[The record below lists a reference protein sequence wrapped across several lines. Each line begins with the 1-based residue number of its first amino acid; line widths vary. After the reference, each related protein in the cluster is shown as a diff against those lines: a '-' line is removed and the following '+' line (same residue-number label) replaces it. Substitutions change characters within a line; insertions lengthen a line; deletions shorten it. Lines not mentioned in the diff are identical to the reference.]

1 MPLACALR
9 QMRVWPTIAARLT
22 GHTRR
27 RANGKKRHK
36 FCSRWPAT
44 AAAGDAGKL
53 TIVEKVTRA
62 ARAANASFL
71 ATINIA

>member
-1 MPLACALR
+1 MPLACAPR

-27 RANGKKRHK
+27 RANGKKRHR

-53 TIVEKVTRA
+53 TIVEEVTSEA
-62 ARAANASFL
+62 CAANASFL
-71 ATINIA
+71 VAINIA